1 VPHVRISVQGSSL
14 LLTGDPQAA
23 AEAKIL
29 ISQLDVPPL
38 QPTVL
43 SSSTQV
49 AIDVVTTTNVSRVA
63 IGTAAG
69 TASTALT
76 QVSPG
81 KWQGTFAASQAGFSS
96 SQPAQQLV
104 LNAYRSDGF
113 SATIQIPVRTR
124 EFEPKRT

>member
-1 VPHVRISVQGSSL
+1 MLSTAVTAASNVFEYGHA
-14 LLTGDPQAA
+14 PQNNFAQPQDA
-23 AEAKIL
+23 PQIFYAR
-29 ISQLDVPPL
+29 L

-49 AIDVVTTTNVSRVA
+49 AVDVVTTTNVSRVA

-81 KWQGTFAASQAGFSS
+81 KWQGTFAASQFGLSP
-96 SQPAQQLV
+96 SQPVQQLV

-113 SATIQIPVRTR
+113 SATIQIPVSAR
-124 EFEPKRT
+124 